1 MFSPEDASGAPG
13 SVDQGVIKPFLLS
26 ARTLGPPDFTPEAS
40 PRVCCQTPAAI
51 RVCTWGLS
59 TCEGPAEPGARGR
72 CPTGSVCGFP
82 GSPPGARGPLAW
94 PLGAPGSSPSG
105 DLVIALR
112 AVSPVDLQPG
122 PAPGTGGAGGAG
134 SRRGTWTRVFSW
146 LPRGARCPCVLNAWV
161 RQLVPWLLISA
172 PGEMIPHQQQGHT
185 ALWVTRTGSQE
196 PGTHGAFL

>member
-1 MFSPEDASGAPG
+1 M
-13 SVDQGVIKPFLLS
+13 IKPFLLS

-94 PLGAPGSSPSG
+94 PLGAPGSCPSG
-105 DLVIALR
+105 DLVIVLR
-112 AVSPVDLQPG
+112 ALSPVGPTAWPG
-122 PAPGTGGAGGAG
+122 SRHRR
-134 SRRGTWTRVFSW
+134 SRRGRQPAGHLDACVFLAPPRCPLPVRAECLGEAAGSLASHLCPWRDDSSPATGAYSLVGDEDW
-146 LPRGARCPCVLNAWV
+146 LPRAWDPRGIPV
-161 RQLVPWLLISA
+161 MM
-172 PGEMIPHQQQGHT
+172 GERD
-185 ALWVTRTGSQE
+185 TRVAAELQ
-196 PGTHGAFL
+196 A